1 MKTNDELQKKVI
13 EAINWEPL
21 LSAAEIGVEA
31 FDGIVTL
38 TGSVNSYA
46 KKEEAEAA
54 AKNVSGVKVV
64 VEKIDVVLNEK
75 TQKSDIEIAAEI
87 INAFKWHW
95 DIPHDRV
102 QVKVENGW
110 VTLTGSLEWNYQK
123 EEAKKAV
130 SVLIGVKGII
140 NNIMIISLS
149 KDRINK
155 KDIENAIERNK
166 IIGNIAITVEVL
178 DNSVTLKGNV
188 ESWFQKNE
196 ASRLAWKA
204 RGVLEV
210 KNNLHVELEQQP

>member
-1 MKTNDELQKKVI
+1 MKTNEELQRKVI

-21 LSAAEIGVEA
+21 LSAAEIGVAA

-38 TGSVNSYA
+38 TGCVNSYA
-46 KKEEAEAA
+46 KKEEAETA
-54 AKNVSGVKVV
+54 AKNVLGVKVV
-64 VEKIDVVLNEK
+64 VEKIEVVLNDK
-75 TQKSDIEIAAEI
+75 TQKSDNEIASEI
-87 INAFKWHW
+87 INTFKWHW
-95 DIPHDRV
+95 DIPNDRV

-123 EEAKKAV
+123 EEVKKAV
-130 SVLIGVKGII
+130 SVLIGIKGII

-155 KDIENAIERNK
+155 KDIEDAIERNK
-166 IIGNIAITVEVL
+166 IIGNTAITVEVL
-178 DNSVTLKGNV
+178 DNAVTLKGTV

-204 RGVLEV
+204 PGVLEV
-210 KNNLHVELEQQP
+210 KNNLQVELAQ

>member
-1 MKTNDELQKKVI
+1 MKTNEELQKKVI

-21 LSAAEIGVEA
+21 LSAAEIGVLA
-31 FDGIVTL
+31 VDGIVTL

-46 KKEEAEAA
+46 KKEEAEEA

-64 VEKIDVVLNEK
+64 VEKIEVVLNDK
-75 TQKSDIEIAAEI
+75 THKSDVEIAMEI

-95 DIPHDRV
+95 DIPNDRV

-110 VTLTGSLEWNYQK
+110 VSLSGSLEWNYQK
-123 EEAKKAV
+123 EAAKKAV

-149 KDRINK
+149 KDRIKK
-155 KDIENAIERNK
+155 KDIEDAIERNK
-166 IIGNIAITVEVL
+166 IIGTAGISVEVL
-178 DNSVTLKGNV
+178 DNAVTLTGNV

-196 ASRLAWKA
+196 ASLLAWKA
-204 RGVLEV
+204 PGVLEV
-210 KNNLHVELEQQP
+210 KNDLHVEPQE